1 MSFNPKKGIPEKM
14 PVPISNYHGT
24 GRFVQK
30 AVRDREIIVKRYN
43 YI

>member
-1 MSFNPKKGIPEKM
+1 MSFNPKKGVPEKM
-14 PVPISNYHGT
+14 PVLNSNYNGT

-30 AVRDREIIVKRYN
+30 AVRDREIIVKGYN